1 MNELAFKIPNKN
13 VFIPTSSIELFNKLG
28 KIERLSLQQGQSLE
42 EYEKLSGDFTDIAI
56 EMPAGHGKTLVGGL
70 IAEYRRLNKKWRV
83 VFCCA
88 TRQLAAQTHN
98 LLGSY
103 GIKSVLLTGK
113 AKDFPERSYREYNRS
128 SAIAV
133 TTYSHIFNINPAF
146 NDANLIIFDDAH
158 ATEYSINDFWT
169 LEVKKNKERQ
179 TEIFNAIYAILK
191 DGIPK
196 HIQDKIEYGTY
207 DPMTDGID
215 IIPQPLWLNKIED
228 IRGYLDQATNGND
241 LYFKWSKI
249 RNILHGCNIFLTHN
263 KITFKPIV
271 TPNKLHL
278 PFNNATERV
287 YMSATLGPEGELE
300 RVFGINEIKR
310 ISKFS
315 KGANKVSGRRLIL
328 FPEDHFENEA
338 IITSVVEAIKM
349 QPRALFLFPSNELL
363 DSFKNYLE
371 KTLPEYRIFLDSNIE
386 VSLDEFKNCNK
397 GLLLLSGRYEGI
409 DLKDEDCRL
418 QIFVDLPIAVGVSEQ
433 FLQSRLKASEILK
446 NRLAT
451 RIIQGL
457 GRCTRGTN
465 DYAAVLFL
473 GRRVGEYLYKNDFRE
488 LLPPEID
495 AELEFGFQQ
504 IDNIKDIN
512 NWKDSLQTFF
522 DQGEDW
528 QEVEDYIR
536 ETTNEKQIER
546 ETLKIDNSI
555 QRCAINE
562 VEFQYRLLEKNY
574 EKAHEEANKILNT
587 IGRNPLYGG
596 YRAWWNYYIACV
608 GNQQGNIEKT
618 KEFLVKA
625 INASINKTW
634 IDRDLLDLK
643 LSEDNTFSLEVE
655 LQLENIIS
663 KLKVYGDRDKRFEKD
678 WQKVVNGLNQKKAQ
692 LFESSLVELGDF
704 LGVRTFRPE
713 GHGTP
718 DGIWNFMNYWAV
730 FEAKTNIEDP
740 TKEIPLDDIRQAGY
754 HEKWIKTHLNVQD
767 GADIRA
773 CIICEKNFIREYAM
787 HAADDLFLISPSDL
801 ITKANHFGDI
811 LRTTIQKMKFS
822 TEIDAKE
829 FLAKSLISLNLTV
842 IEFMEWMKTTELK
855 EIIK

>member
-1 MNELAFKIPNKN
+1 MAFKIPNKN
-13 VFIPTSSIELFNKLG
+13 TFVPSSPIELFNKLG

-42 EYEKLSGDFTDIAI
+42 EYEEVSGAFKDIAI

-83 VFCCA
+83 VYCCA
-88 TRQLAAQTHN
+88 TKQLASQTHS
-98 LLGSY
+98 LLESY

-113 AKDFPERSYREYNRS
+113 TKDFPEKSYREYNRS
-128 SAIAV
+128 AAVAV

-146 NDANLIIFDDAH
+146 NDANLLIFDDAH
-158 ATEYSINDFWT
+158 ATEYSVNDFWT
-169 LEVKKNKERQ
+169 LEIKKSNEKQ
-179 TEIFNAIYAILK
+179 TEIFNSIYAILK
-191 DGIPK
+191 EGIPQ

-207 DPMTDGID
+207 DPLTDGID

-228 IRGYLDQATNGND
+228 IRANLDQSTNGND
-241 LYFKWSKI
+241 LYYKWSKI
-249 RNILHGCNIFLTHN
+249 RNILHGCNIFITNN
-263 KITFKPIV
+263 KITFKPIIS
-271 TPNKLHL
+271 PNKLHL
-278 PFNNATERV
+278 PFNNVTERV
-287 YMSATLGPEGELE
+287 YMSATLGPAGELE
-300 RVFGINEIKR
+300 RVFGVNEIKR

-328 FPEDHFENEA
+328 FPEDHFENED
-338 IITSVVEAIKM
+338 IMTSVVEAIRM

-363 DSFKNYLE
+363 EIFKTYLE
-371 KTLPEYRIFLDSNIE
+371 ENVTEYKIFVDSDIE
-386 VSLDEFKNCNK
+386 SSLKAFKECNK
-397 GLLLLSGRYEGI
+397 GILLLSGRYEGI
-409 DLKDEDCRL
+409 DLKDDDCRL
-418 QIFVDLPIAVGVSEQ
+418 QVFVDLPIAVGASEQ

-522 DQGEDW
+522 DQGEEW

-536 ETTNEKQIER
+536 ETTNEKQQDR
-546 ETLKIDNSI
+546 ETITVDDSI
-555 QRCAINE
+555 QKCAINE
-562 VEFQYRLLEKNY
+562 VKFQYTLLEKNY
-574 EKAHEEANKILNT
+574 EKSHDEANKILS
-587 IGRNPLYGG
+587 ILGRNPLISG
-596 YRAWWNYYIACV
+596 YRAWWNYLIACI

-618 KEFLVKA
+618 KEYLVKA
-625 INASINKTW
+625 INASTNKTW
-634 IDRDLLDLK
+634 IDKELLDLK
-643 LSEDNTFSLEVE
+643 IPEETSYSLEVE
-655 LQLENIIS
+655 LQLENILS
-663 KLKVYGDRDKRFEKD
+663 KLKEYGDRDKRFERD
-678 WQKVVNGLNQKKAQ
+678 WNKVLSGLKEKKAT
-692 LFESSLVELGDF
+692 LFEPSLADFGSF
-704 LGVRTFRPE
+704 LGVKTYRTA
-713 GHGTP
+713 GNGTP
-718 DGIWNFMNYWAV
+718 DGVWGFMKYWAV

-767 GADIRA
+767 DANIRT
-773 CIICEKNFIREYAM
+773 CIICEKNFIREYAK
-787 HAADDLFLISPSDL
+787 HAADNLYLISQDDL
-801 ITKANHFGDI
+801 ITKATILGDI

-822 TEIDAKE
+822 TEYEAKDY
-829 FLAKSLISLNLTV
+829 LAKSLITNGLTI
-842 IEFMEWMKTTELK
+842 IELMEWMKAIELK
-855 EIIK
+855 EIVKE